1 MKNWL
6 KKITGLEKLEKERTD
21 ALARAAEAL
30 VKEKEAVESARL
42 AKLTPKDLA
51 NEKAEPYVAVLETKV
66 NVDNPRNGFFELDW
80 NEHFVT
86 QLKNAGYSGETD
98 EEIVD
103 QWVQDLCRNVGAEA
117 GVSMDRRGSG
127 YINVNKIDGNRSEI
141 G

>member
-103 QWVQDLCRNVGAEA
+103 QWFQDLCRNVGAEA

>member
-6 KKITGLEKLEKERTD
+6 KKITGLEKLEKERAE
-21 ALARAAEAL
+21 ALARAAEAV
-30 VKEKEAVESARL
+30 VKEKEAVEAARL
-42 AKLTPKDLA
+42 AKLSPKELA
-51 NEKAEPYVAVLETKV
+51 NEKAEPYLAVLETKV

-86 QLKNAGYSGETD
+86 QLKNAGYSGETE

-103 QWVQDLCRNVGAEA
+103 QWFQDLCRNVGAEA
-117 GVSMDRRGSG
+117 GVNMDRRGSG
-127 YINVNKIDGNRSEI
+127 YINVNKLDGNRSEI